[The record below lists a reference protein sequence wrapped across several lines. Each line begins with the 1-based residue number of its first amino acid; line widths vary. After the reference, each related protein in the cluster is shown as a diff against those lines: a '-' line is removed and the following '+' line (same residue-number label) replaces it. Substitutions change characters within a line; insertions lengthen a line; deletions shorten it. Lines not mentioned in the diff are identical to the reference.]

1 MEEWRNCISVHFAN
15 NRKDSQ
21 PQVWPL
27 RERSLWA
34 CGLELRFHLPP
45 ARTIRSDRKQAFWGV
60 PARPSKPVLGKTGK
74 PVGCGWESF
83 LISEDRADWSVLTS
97 ISLWWR
103 LRPGHWAP
111 YAKPH
116 HVILDPGKVN
126 TDGLLRPSVPL
137 VYGDALTGLYGAS
150 QCLQTTMEQTHAFKW
165 MVFCKLSKCWLLLLA
180 V

>member
-1 MEEWRNCISVHFAN
+1 MEEWRNRISVHFAN

-21 PQVWPL
+21 P
-27 RERSLWA
+27 SSGLWGNGA
-34 CGLELRFHLPP
+34 CELVAWNWGFIFHLQGQ
-45 ARTIRSDRKQAFWGV
+45 SDQTGTRHFEE
-60 PARPSKPVLGKTGK
+60 PILGKTGK

-103 LRPGHWAP
+103 LWPGHWAP

-126 TDGLLRPSVPL
+126 TDGLLRPIVPL

-150 QCLQTTMEQTHAFKW
+150 QCLQTTMEQTRAFKW
-165 MVFCKLSKCWLLLLA
+165 MVFCGLSKCWLLLLA